1 MLAALDRDR
10 FTVLPIGI
18 TKDGAFVLEDDD
30 PAKFVLN
37 AHALPE
43 VQDNGTRVGWPEST
57 ATRELTV
64 TGRDGVIRSLG
75 DVDLVFPILHGPYGE
90 DGTVQGMLELLGL
103 PYVGSGVLASSLGM
117 DKHFTKTVFQQAQ
130 LPVAPW
136 RTITAAEWTQT
147 PGRARAALD
156 ELGLPAFVKPAR
168 AGSSVGVS
176 KVTNP
181 GQLADAMALALAED
195 DKVLIESALVGRELE
210 VAVLQGRPGE
220 PTRASVAGEVVVSGR
235 DFYDFAAKYLDA
247 AGIEL
252 VCPASLTND
261 ELREMRGLAI
271 RAFEAIGAAGLARVD
286 FFLTESGW
294 VINEINT
301 MPGFTPIS
309 MFPSCWLATGY
320 TYPLLIDEIIEVAVA
335 HALGRTRRQVT
346 APAAPASVPVPVSP
360 VL

>member
-1 MLAALDRDR
+1 
-10 FTVLPIGI
+10 
-18 TKDGAFVLEDDD
+18 
-30 PAKFVLN
+30 
-37 AHALPE
+37 
-43 VQDNGTRVGWPEST
+43 
-57 ATRELTV
+57 
-64 TGRDGVIRSLG
+64 
-75 DVDLVFPILHGPYGE
+75 
-90 DGTVQGMLELLGL
+90 
-103 PYVGSGVLASSLGM
+103 
-117 DKHFTKTVFQQAQ
+117 
-130 LPVAPW
+130 
-136 RTITAAEWTQT
+136 
-147 PGRARAALD
+147 
-156 ELGLPAFVKPAR
+156 
-168 AGSSVGVS
+168 
-176 KVTNP
+176 
-181 GQLADAMALALAED
+181 MALALAED